1 MVVVSFSELRRAQ
14 RALERLIEAD
24 QGDNAEPPL
33 SDKARQEVWSALEA
47 VDRAIEKL
55 GGAA

>member
-24 QGDNAEPPL
+24 KVDHAEPPL
-33 SDKARQEVWSALEA
+33 SDNARNEVWSALEA

-55 GGAA
+55 GGAS